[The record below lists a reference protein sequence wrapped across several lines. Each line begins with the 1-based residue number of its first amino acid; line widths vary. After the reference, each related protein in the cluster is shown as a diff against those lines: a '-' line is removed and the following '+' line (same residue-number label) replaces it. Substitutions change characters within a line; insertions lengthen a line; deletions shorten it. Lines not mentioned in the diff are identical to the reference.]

1 MENTKELIELA
12 NSKILSYSGIY
23 VAQSQHQTLTEHL
36 QKQAALRGISAM
48 DFVRSLVPHTADF
61 DAVINLVTVNETYFF
76 REEKQFD
83 FLKEVVFP
91 KFMGKNLVL
100 WTCCCST
107 GEEPIS
113 LLALALSMNV
123 NLTIYASDIDDNA
136 LATLK
141 RGRYSLYSLRGD
153 GRKYHKLL
161 EPYSTITENE
171 IVFRQD
177 FINRIHAFKFNLIQG
192 ETSQLPF
199 VDNVDVLFMR
209 NVFIYFDKETRC
221 AVTAK
226 LSQRIKKNGYLFFS
240 MNEIGSI
247 DNTVI
252 PQEFNKTNYGAVYY
266 FVKDFQKEKTAA
278 SKSLSPTDTHLQ
290 AKLHAQKKEKL
301 RREVE
306 KVKIQKFVEEKKT
319 LEPAKAESA
328 GAGAGKVP
336 GFDAKSIYENVC
348 MEINRGNF
356 DQARN
361 LAREISGKDTKKYS
375 FFMQGYVEYHADNR
389 AAAET
394 FFASAESISPDFWP
408 AFFYHG
414 MVLRDM
420 GRNENAVGCFSKC
433 KSLLSDFGKKGGS
446 ASVPYDFTLDSFSPS
461 YIYSLCETF
470 SVGGGL

>member
-1 MENTKELIELA
+1 MENTKELIELV
-12 NSKILSYSGIY
+12 NSKILAYSGIY
-23 VAQSQHQTLTEHL
+23 VAQSQYQPLTDHL
-36 QKQAALRGISAM
+36 QKQAAARGISAM
-48 DFVRSLVPHTADF
+48 DFVRGLVPHTTDF

-141 RGRYSLYSLRGD
+141 KGRYSLYSLRND
-153 GRKYHKLL
+153 GKKYHKLL
-161 EPYSTITENE
+161 EPYSSKTETE

-177 FINRIHAFKFNLIQG
+177 FINRIHSFKFNLIQG
-192 ETSQLPF
+192 ETAQLPF
-199 VDNVDVLFMR
+199 ADNVDILFMR

-221 AVTAK
+221 SVTKK

-247 DNTVI
+247 DATVI
-252 PQEFNKTNYGAVYY
+252 PHDFTKTNYGPVYY
-266 FVKDFQKEKTAA
+266 FEKDGQHKTSVTGTGLA
-278 SKSLSPTDTHLQ
+278 PTDRHLQ
-290 AKLHAQKKEKL
+290 AKVHAQKKEKL

-306 KVKIQKFVEEKKT
+306 KVKIQKFVEEKKSS
-319 LEPAKAESA
+319 EPAKAEASA
-328 GAGAGKVP
+328 KSP
-336 GFDAKSIYENVC
+336 DFDAKKIYENVC

-356 DQARN
+356 EVART

-375 FFMQGYVEYHADNR
+375 FFMLGYVEYHADNR

-394 FFASAESISPDFWP
+394 LFASAESISPDFWP

-433 KSLLSDFGKKGGS
+433 KSLLSDFGKKGG
-446 ASVPYDFTLDSFSPS
+446 AAVPYDFTLDSFSPS

-470 SVGGGL
+470 SAGGGL